1 MQKSNLLKVGLVG
14 SIVTVICCFTPFLV
28 IVFGL
33 AGLSLFLVYLD
44 IILLPLLAIFL
55 GTTIFAL
62 RKKSKT

>member
-14 SIVTVICCFTPFLV
+14 SIVTAICCFTPFLV